1 MSFQTPRYWYGYRA
15 KFGYL
20 ASWAVAEGGLESLTA
35 QLEIVQKESASL
47 IERIDHAM
55 TKYQK
60 LSEDKVVSRDKVSMK
75 ENTFM
80 IASHKQKAH

>member
-1 MSFQTPRYWYGYRA
+1 M
-15 KFGYL
+15 
-20 ASWAVAEGGLESLTA
+20 TA

-75 ENTFM
+75 ENTFYDSL
-80 IASHKQKAH
+80 AQAKKAH

>member
-1 MSFQTPRYWYGYRA
+1 M
-15 KFGYL
+15 
-20 ASWAVAEGGLESLTA
+20 ESLTA

-75 ENTFM
+75 ENTFYDSLAQAKKRTSGKTAEEDEAPKKSQGIQM
-80 IASHKQKAH
+80 